1 MGSPTL
7 ISSLWGCLPAYTSNT
22 NVEKV
27 YQICSTAPPPKQV
40 SAHTTRV
47 LFFFPLLQCAG
58 KGQTHESCS
67 VRLHC
72 VEIAATLLWAMGV
85 LGKHFPSSLT
95 WRAESLLKHCLKG
108 HLESEIEQMTKWWK
122 KRHIA
127 HFWRK
132 KSEPNPDRISRLI
145 KESVLMRLAHLQF
158 RLTLTPGTG
167 SNLSFPPAAMVL
179 KYLSDKLIAKNLRDV
194 RYCVT
199 GGSPPQERWYVSLK
213 MNRVWV
219 IRLALGPLVMVS
231 G

>member
-1 MGSPTL
+1 MKEETH
-7 ISSLWGCLPAYTSNT
+7 
-22 NVEKV
+22 
-27 YQICSTAPPPKQV
+27 ST
-40 SAHTTRV
+40 
-47 LFFFPLLQCAG
+47 F
-58 KGQTHESCS
+58 
-67 VRLHC
+67 
-72 VEIAATLLWAMGV
+72 
-85 LGKHFPSSLT
+85 
-95 WRAESLLKHCLKG
+95 
-108 HLESEIEQMTKWWK
+108 LE
-122 KRHIA
+122 
-127 HFWRK
+127 K

-179 KYLSDKLIAKNLRDV
+179 KYLSDKLIAKNLLDV

-213 MNRVWV
+213 MNRAWV